1 MAPILGYPDFSLE
14 FILYVDASNFAIG
27 MVLSQIQNGHE
38 IVIAY
43 ASRTLNRSEQ
53 NLSATEREALACVDG
68 IKYFQHY
75 LYGRHFTIYTNHA
88 ALKWLMDIKD
98 PTGKLAR
105 WSLTIQQYD
114 FTIKHR
120 SGTSN
125 GNANALSCRPH
136 FPSISAIT
144 KLQSSGFQPDFI
156 RTQQQQDHTLSDLIN
171 YLNTSQLPPSN
182 KATHSLLLTVN
193 DYFLEDGVLY
203 HIYTPM
209 G

>member
-1 MAPILGYPDFSLE
+1 
-14 FILYVDASNFAIG
+14 
-27 MVLSQIQNGHE
+27 MVLSQIQNGCE

-53 NLSATEREALACVDG
+53 NLSATERDALSCVDG

-75 LYGRHFTIYTNHA
+75 LYGHHFTIYTDHA
-88 ALKWLMDIKD
+88 TLKWLMDIKD

-105 WSLTIQQYD
+105 WYLTVQQYD
-114 FTIKHR
+114 FTIKHH

-125 GNANALSCRPH
+125 GNADALSHRPH

-171 YLNTSQLPPSN
+171 YLNTSQ
-182 KATHSLLLTVN
+182 
-193 DYFLEDGVLY
+193 
-203 HIYTPM
+203 
-209 G
+209 